1 MDILNVE
8 LYKQL
13 LMVQSTNTVTVELG
27 EMDDKIKVFLVTKTR
42 KEI

>member
-13 LMVQSTNTVTVELG
+13 LMVQSTNTLTDELG
-27 EMDDKIKVFLVTKTR
+27 EMDEKIKVFLVTKTR